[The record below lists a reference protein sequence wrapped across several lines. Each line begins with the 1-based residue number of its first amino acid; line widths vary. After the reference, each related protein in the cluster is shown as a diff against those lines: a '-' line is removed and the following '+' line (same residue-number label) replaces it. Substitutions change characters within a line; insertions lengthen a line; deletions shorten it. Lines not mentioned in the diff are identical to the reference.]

1 MPKSS
6 FHWALQLLTNET
18 NKKMASLKTHMPHS
32 GEANMRERTQGTI
45 PGVELRAAQDWAA
58 TGSGGKGLAGRKTQ
72 IKPEGNNRT
81 SGQHSDGLKALCFSQ
96 GGWKAASLSIAGDKI
111 IRWHPAW
118 KTGYPNGKKK
128 HIGFSRSASLNP
140 LLLPA
145 GSLVDAHLHFHHR
158 GRPCTAV
165 PIDTEALQEAPNQ
178 QHIGKSL
185 GGESK
190 SHTEQKHHL
199 QEKLG
204 CHGAQTPQKSIIL
217 LVKSTS
223 AVLQHAALCNCFAER
238 HRQMCH

>member
-1 MPKSS
+1 
-6 FHWALQLLTNET
+6 
-18 NKKMASLKTHMPHS
+18 MASKLYVFLREDEKLQVSALLGIRSS
-32 GEANMRERTQGTI
+32 GDILLGKLDI
-45 PGVELRAAQDWAA
+45 P
-58 TGSGGKGLAGRKTQ
+58 T
-72 IKPEGNNRT
+72 
-81 SGQHSDGLKALCFSQ
+81 
-96 GGWKAASLSIAGDKI
+96 
-111 IRWHPAW
+111 
-118 KTGYPNGKKK
+118 GKKK
-128 HIGFSRSASLNP
+128 HIGFSRSASMNP